1 MLNFNSH
8 IEFVRQEC
16 WYLHSYRKDNENS
29 YRKDN
34 ESIEGPVISLQ
45 ESRANM
51 LIYISSTAPY
61 MKALINTA
69 KFTLNKALQ
78 GPEEVIQQL
87 TALAALPEDLG
98 SIPSNYTVVHNCL

>member
-1 MLNFNSH
+1 
-8 IEFVRQEC
+8 
-16 WYLHSYRKDNENS
+16 
-29 YRKDN
+29 
-34 ESIEGPVISLQ
+34 
-45 ESRANM
+45 
-51 LIYISSTAPY
+51 